1 LPGANMSLSKS
12 AMIVWFAA
20 LFLAGP
26 ASSQTSA
33 APPNVPVL
41 FTHVNIVPMD
51 RERVLRDQ
59 SLLVEDGVIKAIG
72 ASVTAPSDA
81 RVIDGHGSAFLSPGL
96 ADMHEHSSTS
106 RDMAV
111 FLANGVTSVLNMG
124 HATEG
129 YMDHTRPAENRGD
142 IPGPHVYAGF
152 MVDGT
157 PEYNN
162 FVVTT
167 PAEARALVAIAKT
180 NGYDFIKVYNNLSPE
195 CFEAFIEEGRA
206 EGMPVIGH
214 GVTRV
219 GIERQLAAGQVMVA
233 HLEEYLYTVF
243 FPPDADSGT
252 RAPSVSQIPAAVAF
266 TRRYGAYVT
275 ADLNTYGAIARQWGK
290 PAVVDAY
297 LSMPET
303 RYLDPDQRIAWRNAG
318 YGAKSGDLAAR
329 VAFLKVFLKALS
341 DAGVPLIAGTDSPAI
356 PGLVPGYALH
366 QDLHALEDAGLT
378 RFAALSTAT
387 RTPGEFIVHTK
398 PGSQPFGTVTVG
410 DRADLILT
418 KANPLDD
425 LSALD
430 KPLGVMAGGRW
441 YDAERLQ
448 ALLDNVA
455 AIYAAASQ
463 PR

>member
-1 LPGANMSLSKS
+1 MAAWFV
-12 AMIVWFAA
+12 AMT
-20 LFLAGP
+20 LAGP

-33 APPNVPVL
+33 APPSVPVL
-41 FTHVNIVPMD
+41 FVHVNIVPMD

-72 ASVTAPSDA
+72 ASVTAPGGA

-152 MVDGT
+152 LVDGT

-167 PAEARALVAIAKT
+167 PAEARALVAIART

-195 CFEAFIEEGRA
+195 CFAAFIEAGRA
-206 EGMPVIGH
+206 EGLPVIGH

-243 FPPDADSGT
+243 FPPDSDSGT

-266 TRRYGAYVT
+266 TKRYGAYVT
-275 ADLNTYGAIARQWGK
+275 ADLNTYGAMARQWGK

-297 LSMPET
+297 LRMPET

-318 YGAKSGDLAAR
+318 YGSKSGDIAAR
-329 VAFLKVFLKALS
+329 FAFLKVFAKALS
-341 DAGVPLIAGTDSPAI
+341 DAGVPLIAGTDAPAT
-356 PGLVPGYALH
+356 PGLVPGYSLH

-378 RFAALSTAT
+378 RFEALSTAT
-387 RTPGEFIVHTK
+387 RTPGEFIVRTK

-410 DRADLILT
+410 YRADLILST
-418 KANPLDD
+418 ANPLDD

-430 KPLGVMAGGRW
+430 KPIGVMAGGRW
-441 YDAERLQ
+441 YGAERLQ
-448 ALLDNVA
+448 GLLDNVA
-455 AIYAAASQ
+455 AIYDGASQ